1 MSEIADF
8 LTHEMYFFGIYR
20 KKNTFPFYLFFVQE
34 KTDRLNTLKFSEY
47 DYIYPLPFLKRVYKW
62 LAHYV

>member
-8 LTHEMYFFGIYR
+8 LTHEMYFFGICR
-20 KKNTFPFYLFFVQE
+20 KKKIHFLFIFFFVQE

-47 DYIYPLPFLKRVYKW
+47 DYIYPLPFLKRVYK
-62 LAHYV
+62 